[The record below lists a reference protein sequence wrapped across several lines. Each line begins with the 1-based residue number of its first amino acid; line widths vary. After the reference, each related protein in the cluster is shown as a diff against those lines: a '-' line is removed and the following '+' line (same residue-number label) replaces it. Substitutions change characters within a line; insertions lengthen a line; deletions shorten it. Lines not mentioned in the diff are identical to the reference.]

1 MENKKVEYT
10 AYIGRDLSILTS
22 RQREA
27 FEMLLSGKKYSEI
40 ATKMGCSKQNIYGL
54 IKVARKRLDS
64 PPPVPSPTPRKKP
77 DPKKRGRT
85 TKNLKYADYD
95 FSHLT
100 EIQRFCMESHIA
112 GKTYRQ
118 IAETLGITPPYVSNI
133 LYDARCKLDNVP
145 NERLRRNAEHQ
156 KKYRAKLDPVKK
168 EKFYNAHKKYYQK
181 NRDKMIE
188 RFKEYNKSYY
198 AMNRER
204 ILARQKERRLMNKRK
219 ELLDTMQDAFM
230 HAMCEGGTELTV
242 YYNKKTGKS
251 RVARDRNLFYPG
263 EIDVVTYSPD
273 SRFPYTAEEIEEF
286 GGTEEEVLQ
295 DDWDNEFLEEA
306 WNILNMLQ
314 IID

>member
-40 ATKMGCSKQNIYGL
+40 AAEMGCSKENIYGL

-64 PPPVPSPTPRKKP
+64 PPPVPSLTPQNKKVVN
-77 DPKKRGRT
+77 KKVRS
-85 TKNLKYADYD
+85 TKNMKYADYD
-95 FSHLT
+95 FSHLSDK
-100 EIQRFCMESHIA
+100 QRFCMESHIA
-112 GKTYRQ
+112 GMTYNQ
-118 IAETLGITPPYVSNI
+118 IAEALGVTPQYVSCV

-145 NERLRRNAEHQ
+145 NERLRRIAEHQ
-156 KKYRAKLDPVKK
+156 KEYREKLGPDKK
-168 EKFYNAHKKYYQK
+168 ERFYNAHKKYYQK

-198 AMNRER
+198 AKNRER
-204 ILARQKERRLMNKRK
+204 ILARQKEMRLMNKKK

-230 HAMCEGGTELTV
+230 HAMREGGTELTV
-242 YYNKKTGKS
+242 YYNTKTGKC
-251 RVARDRNLFYPG
+251 RMDQNDNHFYG
-263 EIDVVTYSPD
+263 NEIDVVTYAPD
-273 SRFPYTAEEIEEF
+273 SRFPYTAEEIDEF

-295 DDWDNEFLEEA
+295 NDWYNEFLEEA
-306 WNILNMLQ
+306 ENILDRLQ
-314 IID
+314 LF